1 VRVGHIWPDLMFKT
15 LYSRRYRTLLKSLI
29 AVRKEQGLTQT
40 DVADRLKVTQS
51 WVSKCERGARRLDV
65 VELDMWCDALG
76 VSLTEFLRRYNRAV
90 G

>member
-1 VRVGHIWPDLMFKT
+1 MFKT
-15 LYSRRYRTLLKSLI
+15 LYSRRYGKLLETLI
-29 AVRKEQGLTQT
+29 AARKKQGLTQD
-40 DVADRLKVTQS
+40 DVAKRLKVTQS

-76 VSLTEFLRRYNRAV
+76 VSLAEFLRRYSRAL

>member
-1 VRVGHIWPDLMFKT
+1 MFKP
-15 LYSRRYRTLLKSLI
+15 LYSRRYGALVDTLI
-29 AVRKEQGLTQT
+29 AVRRKQGLTQE
-40 DVADRLKVTQS
+40 DVAKRLAMTQS